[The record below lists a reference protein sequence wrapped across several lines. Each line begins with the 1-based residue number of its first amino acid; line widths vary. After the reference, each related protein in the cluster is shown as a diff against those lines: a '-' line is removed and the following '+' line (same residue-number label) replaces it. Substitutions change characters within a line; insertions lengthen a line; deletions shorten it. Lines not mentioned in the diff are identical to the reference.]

1 MPEMLSRIADSL
13 FWMARYIERAED
25 TARVLDVNYH
35 MMLEQSQQAHR
46 LRWDPLIAMAG
57 EEKPFQQSYAEA
69 SAQAVFE
76 FLAFRPD
83 NPSSILQC
91 IAKAR
96 ENARTI
102 RDRIS
107 REMWE
112 DINGFFHMA
121 NRFNPAEEMAS
132 GPHRFC
138 DAVKFAC
145 HRFHGVTDATLP
157 HDDGW
162 QFLRIGWSLERGE
175 ATTRLVD
182 VQYSNLGDAS
192 AVAVTPDNHRW
203 MAVLRSVGAYE
214 AYHRQYHSPIQPET
228 VAEMLILHPQHP
240 RSIRFCATE
249 VQAGL
254 RAISGT
260 GPGSYAN
267 EAERLTGKILEGLR
281 YDTIDEILKQGLRS
295 YLSDILRTCRAIGE
309 DIARTY
315 FYYAVVA

>member
-1 MPEMLSRIADSL
+1 MAEMLSRIADSL

-25 TARVLDVNYH
+25 TARILNVNYH
-35 MMLEQSQQAHR
+35 MMLERSQPPYR
-46 LRWDPLIAMAG
+46 LRWDPLIVMAG
-57 EEKPFQQSYAEA
+57 EEKPFLQLYSEANAET
-69 SAQAVFE
+69 VFE

-83 NPSSILQC
+83 NPSSIVQC

-112 DINGFFHMA
+112 DINGLYHMLKRFH
-121 NRFNPAEEMAS
+121 PAEEIAA

-157 HDDGW
+157 HDEGW
-162 QFLRIGWSLERGE
+162 EFLRIGWSLERAE
-175 ATTRLVD
+175 TTARLVD
-182 VQYSNLGDAS
+182 VQYQTLLEAPPL
-192 AVAVTPDNHRW
+192 ATAPDNHQW

-214 AYHRQYHSPIQPET
+214 AYHRQYYSPIRPEK
-228 VAEMLILHPQHP
+228 VADMLILHPQHP
-240 RSIRFCATE
+240 RSIRFSATE
-249 VQAGL
+249 VLAGL
-254 RAISGT
+254 KAISGPS
-260 GPGSYAN
+260 PGSYTN
-267 EAERLTGKILEGLR
+267 EAERLAGKLLESLR
-281 YDTIDEILKQGLRS
+281 YDTIEEIFKRGLHS
-295 YLSDILRTCRAIGE
+295 YLSELLRTCRLINE
-309 DIARTY
+309 DIAKTY

>member
-1 MPEMLSRIADSL
+1 MSEMLSRIADSL

-35 MMLEQSQQAHR
+35 MLLEQSGRPYR
-46 LRWDPLIAMAG
+46 LRWEPVIVMAG
-57 EEKPFQQSYAEA
+57 EVKPFQRLYPEA
-69 SAQAVFE
+69 SAETVFE

-83 NPSSILQC
+83 NPSSIVQC
-91 IAKAR
+91 ISKAR

-102 RDRIS
+102 RERIS

-112 DINGFFHMA
+112 DINGLYHIV
-121 NRFNPAEEMAS
+121 NRFNPAEEIAA

-145 HRFHGVTDATLP
+145 HRFHGVTDATPP
-157 HDDGW
+157 HDEGW
-162 QFLRIGWSLERGE
+162 EFLRIGWSLERAE
-175 ATTRLVD
+175 ATARLVD
-182 VQYSNLGDAS
+182 VQYHNLLEGPE
-192 AVAVTPDNHRW
+192 VAPDNHQW
-203 MAVLRSVGAYE
+203 MAVLKSVGAYE
-214 AYHRQYHSPIQPET
+214 AYHRKYHSPIRQEK
-228 VAEMLILHPQHP
+228 VAEMLILDPRHP
-240 RSIRFCATE
+240 RSIRFSATE

-260 GPGSYAN
+260 GPGSYAS
-267 EAERLTGKILEGLR
+267 EGERLTGKILEGLR
-281 YDTIDEILKQGLRS
+281 YATMEEIFGRGLHS
-295 YLSDILRTCRAIGE
+295 YLKELSKTCRSIGE